1 MEFKKTKSLTYS
13 NLVLNVSKKNQGT
26 ISLKSPLRISIAIF
40 FLAIFQIGCESTSSS
55 KAEVPLNKINSNN
68 SLYGYLSWSQKD
80 GYTFNNLQVTRPNSR
95 ISSGEPWLEIIDA
108 YPLWIT
114 KSCTTCEERKDLF
127 LDKSL
132 LRQGVSFNRKRF
144 NVAYKEAL
152 QKLTF
157 DGKRGAAAIEAMPQ
171 LTGILDE
178 AAIANEMY
186 DGLKSLKKAFDFDL
200 PQPKQVTSPWR
211 INDLESLVTVY
222 MDIKERTS
230 NMYSNIFS
238 VNSSTYKSMLSEINS
253 TQNLSNHQK
262 DIWFLAKQYLTA
274 KHLAR
279 EPLLSIENKIEPK
292 LSKPT
297 VEELEKLE
305 FVEKQKRE
313 YQIAINGHK
322 RNWQLRAKLSSIL
335 KPGDKVCSFV
345 GNKMGYVELVAEDRY
360 KVLWKGQALSYEDG
374 FFYGNMP
381 FSVMSKN
388 TLSEIVYKFEKIEEV
403 DWTDISKTSQCH
415 FDV

>member
-1 MEFKKTKSLTYS
+1 M
-13 NLVLNVSKKNQGT
+13 
-26 ISLKSPLRISIAIF
+26 KSPLRISIAIF

-55 KAEVPLNKINSNN
+55 KAEIPLNKINSNN
-68 SLYGYLSWSQKD
+68 SLYGYLSWSQED
-80 GYTFNNLQVTRPNSR
+80 GYTFNNLQVTRPSSH
-95 ISSGEPWLEIIDA
+95 ISSGEPWVEIIDA

-132 LRQGVSFNRKRF
+132 LGQEVSFNRKRF
-144 NVAYKEAL
+144 NIAYKEAL

-171 LTGILDE
+171 LTGIVDE

-186 DGLKSLKKAFDFDL
+186 DGLKALQNAFDFDL
-200 PQPKQVTSPWR
+200 PQPKQITSPWR

-222 MDIKERTS
+222 MAIKERTS

-238 VNSSTYKSMLSEINS
+238 VNSSTYKSVLSEINS

-262 DIWFLAKQYLTA
+262 DIWLLAKQYLTE

-322 RNWQLRAKLSSIL
+322 RNWQLRAKFSSIL

-345 GNKMGYVELVAEDRY
+345 GNKMGYIEVVAEDKY

-374 FFYGNMP
+374 FFYGSMP
-381 FSVMSKN
+381 FSVMSEN

-403 DWTDISKTSQCH
+403 DWTDISKTSQCY

>member
-1 MEFKKTKSLTYS
+1 M
-13 NLVLNVSKKNQGT
+13 
-26 ISLKSPLRISIAIF
+26 
-40 FLAIFQIGCESTSSS
+40 
-55 KAEVPLNKINSNN
+55 
-68 SLYGYLSWSQKD
+68 
-80 GYTFNNLQVTRPNSR
+80 TRPSSH
-95 ISSGEPWLEIIDA
+95 ISSGEPWVEIIDA

-132 LRQGVSFNRKRF
+132 LGQEVSFNRKRF
-144 NVAYKEAL
+144 NIAYKEAL

-171 LTGILDE
+171 LTGIVDE

-186 DGLKSLKKAFDFDL
+186 DGLKALQNAFDFDL
-200 PQPKQVTSPWR
+200 PQPKQITSPWR

-222 MDIKERTS
+222 MAIKERTS

-238 VNSSTYKSMLSEINS
+238 VNSSTYKSVLSEINS

-262 DIWFLAKQYLTA
+262 DIWLLAKQYLTE

-322 RNWQLRAKLSSIL
+322 RNWQLRAKFSSIL

-345 GNKMGYVELVAEDRY
+345 GNKMGYIEVVAEDKY

-374 FFYGNMP
+374 FFYGSMP
-381 FSVMSKN
+381 FSVMSEN

-403 DWTDISKTSQCH
+403 DWTDISKTSQCY